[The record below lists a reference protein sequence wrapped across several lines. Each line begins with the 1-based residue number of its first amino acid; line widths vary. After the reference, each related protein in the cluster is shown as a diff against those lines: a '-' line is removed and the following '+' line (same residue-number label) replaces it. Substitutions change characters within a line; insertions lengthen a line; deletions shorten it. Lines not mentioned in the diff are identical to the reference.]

1 MGKIKIQIGSKQYN
15 VKLAKT
21 EKEKRDGLKDIESL
35 PKDEG
40 MLFIFEEPEEL
51 SFWMEDTSIPL
62 DIVFIDDDLSV
73 ISIKEGIPYSK
84 EFITEKN
91 VTFVL
96 EVNKNSGIKIGD
108 ELEFSPNSKLNVEK
122 MLVLDPKGNIQM
134 ELEGGERIFSRAN
147 TKTLIKFAKKA
158 YYTQK
163 DSDFKALGKRVFK
176 FLQIQNNNEPEYVS
190 KKEETKSDK
199 NE

>member
-122 MLVLDPKGNIQM
+122 MLVLDSKGNTQM

-176 FLQIQNNNEPEYVS
+176 FLQIQNSNEPEYVS